1 MPRRKAAVKRDR
13 ISDYKFKD
21 FLAGQI
27 ISYLMQRGKKSRA
40 ESIFYD
46 AVDILAKKSGQ
57 PGMNMVKKA
66 VDNVRPILE
75 VKPRRV
81 GGATYQVP
89 VEVAPDRG
97 VALALKWIIGYSK
110 DKSEHSMAEKLAAE
124 LLAASKNEGSSIKK
138 REDTHKMAEANK
150 AFAHFRW

>member
-1 MPRRKAAVKRDR
+1 MPRRKAAVKRER
-13 ISDYKFKD
+13 TPDYKYKD
-21 FLAGQI
+21 ILAGQFVN
-27 ISYLMQRGKKSRA
+27 LPDAQGKKSGA
-40 ESIFYD
+40 EKIFYD
-46 AVDILAKKSGQ
+46 ALDILAQKSGQ
-57 PGMNMVKKA
+57 PGLSVVKKA
-66 VDNVRPILE
+66 MDNVRPVLE

-110 DKSEHSMAEKLAAE
+110 RKADIPWL
-124 LLAASKNEGSSIKK
+124 KNWQPSCWLPPRMRVLPLRRGRIP
-138 REDTHKMAEANK
+138 HKMAEANK